1 MPRFN
6 LADYETV
13 EERIKRFYALYEDGR
28 IVTDWES
35 SYAVDGA
42 SPNIWVIKA
51 SIYLSA
57 GDQANKLPK
66 ATGYASEKDGTGGA
80 NSDGAAMENCET
92 SSIGRA
98 LANLGMSGNKR
109 ASREEIEKVIRIEQT
124 DWLGD
129 ADRITNVDDLRHL
142 YSRAKASGVHVEV
155 LERIKDK
162 ANALSSAGSIGQGA
176 AGGVSSEHDLADGSQ
191 ASRKPATSTETA
203 KRK

>member
-6 LADYETV
+6 LEDYETV
-13 EERIKRFYALYEDGR
+13 ESRIKRFYAEYPDGR
-28 IVTDWES
+28 IVTEWES
-35 SYAVDGA
+35 SYAIDGA

-51 SIYLSA
+51 YAYLTA

-66 ATGYASEKDGTGGA
+66 ATGYAVELDGTGGA
-80 NSDGAAMENCET
+80 NSAGSAMENCET
-92 SSIGRA
+92 SSIGRC

-109 ASREEIEKVIRIEQT
+109 SSREEMQKVVRNEQT

-142 YSRAKASGVHVEV
+142 YSRAKASGVHAEV

-162 ANALSSAGSIGQGA
+162 ANALSSAGSVGEGA
-176 AGGVSSEHDLADGSQ
+176 AGGVSGKHDRADGSQ
-191 ASRKPATSTETA
+191 ASRKPATSTEAA
-203 KRK
+203 KGK